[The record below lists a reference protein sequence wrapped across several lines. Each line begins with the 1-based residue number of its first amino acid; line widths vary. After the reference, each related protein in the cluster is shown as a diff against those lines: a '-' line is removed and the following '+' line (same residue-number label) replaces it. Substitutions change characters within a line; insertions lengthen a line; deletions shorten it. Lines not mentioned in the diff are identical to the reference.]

1 MTPEG
6 RACWAV
12 ADTHFQ
18 ALEKIFK
25 KMSKDDLQDE
35 EVKKQK
41 GEIDKHATVGRLLA
55 AATLPLCR
63 TWELRDRPAVAGHFR
78 HR

>member
-25 KMSKDDLQDE
+25 KMSKPELEDV

-63 TWELRDRPAVAGHFR
+63 TLGALRSARRGRPFR
-78 HR
+78 